1 MQYVSHLLYIF
12 RYLLLVIYALFN
24 LNDVS
29 WGTREV
35 PKSAA
40 DLAAE
45 AESTVQEATKV
56 AAVKKEGLLGYFQV
70 PVIML

>member
-1 MQYVSHLLYIF
+1 MVTDNLLC

-24 LNDVS
+24 MNDVS

-45 AESTVQEATKV
+45 AEN
-56 AAVKKEGLLGYFQV
+56 QV
-70 PVIML
+70 VRPN

>member
-1 MQYVSHLLYIF
+1 M
-12 RYLLLVIYALFN
+12 
-24 LNDVS
+24 NDVS

-45 AESTVQEATKV
+45 AEN
-56 AAVKKEGLLGYFQV
+56 QV
-70 PVIML
+70 CHSPPWIKNRFLSYTSIK